1 MVKTLYAQDI
11 NFNEIPDYVQNM
23 PEPEAFNGTYHGDA
37 QDTTLP
43 PSPATR
49 PGMNVPYR
57 MQNPMEDNDPE
68 KLYRV
73 QVGSFRDKSNAERM
87 LNSLLMEGF
96 PAFMIYEDGLYKVQV
111 GAFRYLSNA
120 IKMERRLRC
129 FRYST
134 FIVYN

>member
-1 MVKTLYAQDI
+1 
-11 NFNEIPDYVQNM
+11 
-23 PEPEAFNGTYHGDA
+23 
-37 QDTTLP
+37 
-43 PSPATR
+43 
-49 PGMNVPYR
+49 
-57 MQNPMEDNDPE
+57 
-68 KLYRV
+68 
-73 QVGSFRDKSNAERM
+73 
-87 LNSLLMEGF
+87 MEGF

>member
-1 MVKTLYAQDI
+1 
-11 NFNEIPDYVQNM
+11 
-23 PEPEAFNGTYHGDA
+23 
-37 QDTTLP
+37 
-43 PSPATR
+43 
-49 PGMNVPYR
+49 MNVPYR

-129 FRYST
+129 FHYST